1 MKNAILE
8 INKNFDFLIY
18 LSNDLKIPIFLNKK
32 IENFLKIIKS
42 NHFYS
47 NCTKYL
53 KSLYF

>member
-53 KSLYF
+53 NSLYF